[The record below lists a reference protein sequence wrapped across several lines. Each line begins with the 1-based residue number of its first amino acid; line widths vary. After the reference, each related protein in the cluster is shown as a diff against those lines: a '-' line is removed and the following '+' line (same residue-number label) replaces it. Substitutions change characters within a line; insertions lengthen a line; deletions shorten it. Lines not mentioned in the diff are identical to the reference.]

1 MKHVLSREAN
11 AAYERRAG
19 FPGRGD
25 FFVRKGLLMYEE
37 ENTEQHMP
45 LPSSEPG
52 KSEREREGMILV
64 SH

>member
-1 MKHVLSREAN
+1 MKLVISREAF

-19 FPGRGD
+19 FPGLGD

-45 LPSSEPG
+45 LPSSEPA
-52 KSEREREGMILV
+52 KSERVRGSRILV